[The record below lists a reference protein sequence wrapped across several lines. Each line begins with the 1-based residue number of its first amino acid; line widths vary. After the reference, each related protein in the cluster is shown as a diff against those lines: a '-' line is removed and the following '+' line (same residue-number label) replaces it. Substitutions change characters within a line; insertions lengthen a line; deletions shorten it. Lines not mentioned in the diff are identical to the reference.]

1 MLTPSAL
8 LIFKRFSGRIA
19 FAPLS
24 AVDNSWGD
32 TSAISET
39 FSETE
44 VQNEIKAKKRTLK
57 SRLCSLATVVAL
69 CGLLVACDSAAEDS
83 GLDSTSSVA
92 TTVTTTTIA
101 ETETDATTTTE
112 TTSAATTT
120 SKPTTTTTTTTT
132 VVTTIPE
139 PEPVDFSLK
148 DIPEFD
154 GTPYVTVN
162 DNIPYF
168 SENDKSIT
176 YSFET
181 YSNLDSLARCGVA
194 YACVGQDLMPTEERG
209 AIGSV
214 KPSGW
219 HSIKYDNVDGKYLYN
234 RCHLIGYQLS
244 GENTNGKNLITG
256 TRYLNMD
263 GMLPFENMVADYV
276 KETNNHVLY
285 RLTPIFDGNNL
296 LATGV
301 LMEGYSVEDNGNGI
315 CYNVFCYNAQP
326 DITIDYATGDS
337 ESEYAVTETTTTAK
351 KTEPTQ
357 ENNQAEQ
364 QPVGSTYILNTNTKK
379 FHNPSCSSVG
389 QMNDSNKQEY
399 TGSGDD
405 LISMGYDP
413 CKRCNP

>member
-1 MLTPSAL
+1 MKL
-8 LIFKRFSGRIA
+8 F
-19 FAPLS
+19 
-24 AVDNSWGD
+24 
-32 TSAISET
+32 TSKKKDEMSET

-57 SRLCSLATVVAL
+57 SRLCSLVTVFAL
-69 CGLLVACDSAAEDS
+69 CGLLVACDSAAEDA
-83 GLDSTSSVA
+83 GLDSTSSVT

-120 SKPTTTTTTTTT
+120 TKPTTTTTTTTT
-132 VVTTIPE
+132 VVTTISE

-148 DIPEFD
+148 DIPEFS

-219 HSIKYDNVDGKYLYN
+219 HSVKYDNVDGKYLYN

-244 GENTNGKNLITG
+244 GENANEKNLITG

-263 GMLPFENMVADYV
+263 GMLPFENMVSDYV

-285 RLTPIFDGNNL
+285 RVTPIFDGNNL

-326 DITIDYATGDS
+326 DITIDYATGNS

-351 KTEPTQ
+351 KTEPAQ
-357 ENNQAEQ
+357 EDNQAEQ

-399 TGSGDD
+399 TGSRDD